1 VNETAGRRVATLIV
15 SAVVLVIVLNILA
28 HALDDAVGGRE
39 PGGDGGSSYAT
50 QQAGLAAD
58 TQLLSDYGHPIR
70 RLRGSVAGARF
81 DTGDNVVVVSPSVSF
96 SETEGAVLRDV
107 ARQGGRVVLAGVPT
121 AEVARVVDEPTQ
133 LERVGAKRYRTFAPR
148 LSALHEVDA
157 AGSAS
162 YALGSEEG
170 VLARS
175 GESVLAKRYPVGA
188 GEVVTIADPS
198 VLTNKYL
205 GTADNA
211 AFALLVTGDDEHRVV
226 FAEGVHGYGEAT
238 GLAAIP
244 TRWRYALVLLAGALV
259 VYAWARGRRLGPPD
273 RPQRA
278 LGPARADY
286 VDALSSTLA
295 RSRDAT
301 ASLGSLATWA
311 RETAARRTGLP
322 ADAPRERIEDAARAL
337 GLPDDEVAALWREP
351 RTDADT
357 MALGR
362 AIARVSDGRISP

>member
-1 VNETAGRRVATLIV
+1 
-15 SAVVLVIVLNILA
+15 
-28 HALDDAVGGRE
+28 
-39 PGGDGGSSYAT
+39 
-50 QQAGLAAD
+50 
-58 TQLLSDYGHPIR
+58 
-70 RLRGSVAGARF
+70 
-81 DTGDNVVVVSPSVSF
+81 
-96 SETEGAVLRDV
+96 
-107 ARQGGRVVLAGVPT
+107 
-121 AEVARVVDEPTQ
+121 
-133 LERVGAKRYRTFAPR
+133 
-148 LSALHEVDA
+148 
-157 AGSAS
+157 
-162 YALGSEEG
+162 
-170 VLARS
+170 
-175 GESVLAKRYPVGA
+175 
-188 GEVVTIADPS
+188 
-198 VLTNKYL
+198 
-205 GTADNA
+205 
-211 AFALLVTGDDEHRVV
+211 V